1 MFRTLLASLAL
12 LLSGCAPTEETGPV
26 VLAASSLTEAIEAA
40 ADAWEAQGHLRP
52 VLSFA
57 GSASVARQVEQG
69 APADI
74 VITADE
80 QWMDWLA
87 EHDLVDADSR
97 RDIASNSLVFVRRD
111 QQVALPTGSGWQ
123 PRRIA
128 MADPDSVPAGRYAR
142 SALEHAGAWQAVEA
156 MVVPAE
162 NVRQALALVERGEA
176 ELGVVY
182 ATDARTVPG
191 LVTDALPLPE
201 GVEVLYPAAILAS
214 STSQDAGAFLEFLS
228 SREGGAILC
237 EHGFSMPGGR
247 TPC

>member
-12 LLSGCAPTEETGPV
+12 LLSGCAPAEETGPV

-57 GSASVARQVEQG
+57 GSASLARQVEQG
-69 APADI
+69 APADV
-74 VITADE
+74 VITADA

-87 EHDLVDADSR
+87 QHALVATATR

-111 QQVALPTGSGWQ
+111 LHAGLPTEAGWQ
-123 PRRIA
+123 SRRIA

-142 SALEHAGAWQAVEA
+142 SALEHAGAWERVEA
-156 MVVPAE
+156 MIVPTE

-176 ELGVVY
+176 DLGVVY

-201 GVEVLYPAAILAS
+201 GVEVFYPAARLAS
-214 STSQDAGAFLEFLS
+214 STSADADAFLDFLS
-228 SREGGAILC
+228 TPDGAAILC
-237 EHGFSMPGGR
+237 EHGFTMPEGR
-247 TPC
+247 LPC